1 MKYRVIE
8 NSPVALIAK
17 LYRRSSAIAI
27 TFGTWIHING
37 VKKEEFLQNKVWV
50 EHEIQHIRQY
60 QQYGFL
66 RFLILY
72 LIESVKYGYCN
83 NRFEVEAREVAAR
96 YKRN

>member
-27 TFGTWIHING
+27 TFGTWIHISG
-37 VKKEEFLQNKVWV
+37 VKKKDFLQDKVWV

-60 QQYGFL
+60 QQYGFW

-72 LIESVKYGYCN
+72 LIESVKYGYYN
-83 NRFEVEAREVAAR
+83 NRFEVEAREAAGWH
-96 YKRN
+96 KRN